1 MILNIP
7 ESVTVVSHKG
17 RDFYLLGTA
26 HVSAQSV
33 EDVKNVVPEINPDS
47 ICIELCESRLKSI
60 RDRESWKK
68 MDIFKI
74 LKEKKVPLLFAQLMM
89 TSFYR
94 KLGEELEVTPG
105 AEMIQG
111 VTEAEERNINLVLAD
126 RNIEVT
132 LRRIWG
138 LLGFWQ
144 RMNFLSTVLVS
155 LFSKAENIDTD
166 MVESLKNKDH
176 LETAME
182 EFAEQFPGIRRPLID
197 ERDIYLAEKIK
208 SAPGQKVLAVV
219 GAAHVP
225 GIIRRFEEDNDL
237 DAITFIPK
245 ELPLVQAL
253 SWILPILIIALIGY
267 GFTKSEA
274 IGTATVLIWVLT
286 TGTAAALGAVAA
298 LAHPFTILIS
308 FIVAPITTL
317 HPALGAGFFA
327 GIAQAWIKKPTVQ
340 DIEQVPE
347 AMASFKTF
355 RKNVFTR
362 VLLVFITVS
371 VGASAGTFVAGFSI
385 FKKVTTQEKTL
396 SVEEIRQLKDLDLK

>member
-1 MILNIP
+1 MNIP
-7 ESVTVVSHKG
+7 DSVTIVNHNG
-17 RDFYLLGTA
+17 REFYLLGTA

-33 EDVKNVVPEINPDS
+33 EDVKMIIPAIQPDT
-47 ICIELCESRLKSI
+47 ICVELCEARLKSI

-74 LKEKKVPLLFAQLMM
+74 LKEKKVPLLIAQLMM
-89 TSFYR
+89 SSFYR
-94 KLGEELEVTPG
+94 KLGKELEVTPG

-111 VTEAEERNINLVLAD
+111 VTEAEERNISLVLAD
-126 RNIEVT
+126 RNIEIT

-155 LFSKAENIDTD
+155 LFSKAEDIDTE

-176 LETAME
+176 LETALE
-182 EFAEQFPGIRRPLID
+182 EFADQFPGIRRPLID

-225 GIIRRFEEDNDL
+225 GIVRRFEESHNL
-237 DAITFIPK
+237 DEITFIPK
-245 ELPLVQAL
+245 ELPLVQVL
-253 SWILPILIIALIGY
+253 SWVLPIAIIALIAY

-286 TGTAAALGAVAA
+286 TGTCAALGAIAA
-298 LAHPFTILIS
+298 LAHPFTVLIS

-327 GIAQAWIKKPTVQ
+327 GIAQAWIKKPTVH
-340 DIEQVPE
+340 DIEQVSE
-347 AMASFKTF
+347 AMESFKSF
-355 RKNVFTR
+355 RSNVFTR
-362 VLLVFITVS
+362 VLLVFLTVS
-371 VGASAGTFVAGFSI
+371 VGASLGTFVAGFSI
-385 FKKVTTQEKTL
+385 FKKVTAQEKTI
-396 SVEEIRQLKDLDLK
+396 SIEEIRQLKELDIK